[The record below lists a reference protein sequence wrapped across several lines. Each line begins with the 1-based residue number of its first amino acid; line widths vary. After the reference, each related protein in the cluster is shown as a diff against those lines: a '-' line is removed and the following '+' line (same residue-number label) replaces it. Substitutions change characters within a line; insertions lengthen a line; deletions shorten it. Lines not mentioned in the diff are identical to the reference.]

1 MAYRILHIQK
11 ITGISGSENHLIDL
25 LSNLDRKKYEPTF
38 LGLVEPGNPVK
49 DYFDI
54 LDSRSVSND
63 KIVIKSHLDLS
74 CLWEI
79 KRYIKDGDFD
89 IVHTHLIHGDIYGTM
104 AARLAKAPHII
115 SSKHGYDNY
124 ENTSAFYK
132 LNGLLSLFV
141 ERVITISNALQEKVN
156 KSDMIPK
163 RKMITVHYGLDWKEY
178 LKKSKVDKTKM
189 RAELNLRDNHF
200 TFTSVGRLVD
210 VKGYPFLIEAVK
222 KLKLEGYS
230 DFTVLI
236 MGDGPLREELL
247 NLSLEMGVGGI
258 AIGENVRFLGRRE
271 DVSSILSIADAFV
284 LPTLGEGFGLVI
296 LEAMA
301 HSLPVIST
309 TTMAIPEIVVEG
321 ETGLLVEPKSVDEL
335 AQAMKRLI
343 DDRDYAK
350 KMGEAGLLRL
360 KGSFTI
366 PEMVRKTEEI
376 YMEVLGK

>member
-1 MAYRILHIQK
+1 LTYRILHIQK

-25 LSNLDRKKYEPTF
+25 LSNLDRKRFEPTF

-54 LDSRSVSND
+54 LDSRLVSNE
-63 KIVIKSHLDLS
+63 KIVIKSNLDVS
-74 CLWEI
+74 CLREI

-104 AARLAKAPHII
+104 AARLAHAPHII

-132 LNGLLSLFV
+132 INGLLSPFV

-163 RKMITVHYGLDWKEY
+163 SKMITVHYGLDWKEY
-178 LKKSKVDKTKM
+178 LKKSKVNEKTI

-200 TFTSVGRLVD
+200 NFASVGRLVD

-222 KLKLEGYS
+222 KLKLEGYN

-236 MGDGPLREELL
+236 IGDGPLKDDLL
-247 NLSLEMGVGGI
+247 NLSVEMGVGG
-258 AIGENVRFLGRRE
+258 EVRFLGRRE
-271 DVSSILSIADAFV
+271 DVSSILSISDAFV

-301 HSLPVIST
+301 HRLPVIST

-321 ETGLLVEPKSVDEL
+321 ETGLLVDPKSVDEL
-335 AQAMKRLI
+335 AHAMKSFI
-343 DDRDYAK
+343 DDRELAK

-360 KGSFTI
+360 KEYFTI

-376 YMEVLGK
+376 YMEVLGTK

>member
-1 MAYRILHIQK
+1 MTYRILHIQK

-25 LSNLDRKKYEPTF
+25 LSNLDRKRFEPTF

-54 LDSRSVSND
+54 LDSRSVLND
-63 KIVIKSHLDLS
+63 KIVIKSHLDYS
-74 CLWEI
+74 CLRKI

-89 IVHTHLIHGDIYGTM
+89 IVHTHLIHGDIYGTV
-104 AARLAKAPHII
+104 AARLAHAPHII

-132 LNGLLSLFV
+132 INGLLSPFV

-163 RKMITVHYGLDWKEY
+163 RKMVTVHYGLDCNEY
-178 LKKSKVDKTKM
+178 LKKSKVDEKTI

-200 TFTSVGRLVD
+200 NFASVGRLVD
-210 VKGYPFLIEAVK
+210 VKGYPFLIKAVK
-222 KLKLEGYS
+222 KMKLEGYS

-236 MGDGPLREELL
+236 MGDGPLKDDLL
-247 NLSLEMGVGGI
+247 NLSVEMGVG
-258 AIGENVRFLGRRE
+258 ELVRFLGRRE
-271 DVSSILSIADAFV
+271 DVSSILSISDAFV

-301 HSLPVIST
+301 HRLPVIST

-335 AQAMKRLI
+335 AHAMKSFI
-343 DDRDYAK
+343 DDRELAK
-350 KMGEAGLLRL
+350 KMGEAGFLRL

-366 PEMVRKTEEI
+366 PDMVSKTEEI
-376 YMEVLGK
+376 YMEVLGTK